1 MQKTKILT
9 FPLYFLANSVEK
21 CFHNWGGE
29 RLIEFD
35 RNFACR
41 LSIYKIMGKCNALY
55 DFWNK
60 LFFDPPY
67 CHTYQFLHLAVSV
80 DGPVT
85 ELKEIATNSLRR
97 HNLAAI
103 L

>member
-1 MQKTKILT
+1 MIAQ
-9 FPLYFLANSVEK
+9 F
-21 CFHNWGGE
+21 GGE
-29 RLIEFD
+29 GEKLIEFD
-35 RNFACR
+35 QNFACR
-41 LSIYKIMGKCNALY
+41 LSIYKIMRKCNALY